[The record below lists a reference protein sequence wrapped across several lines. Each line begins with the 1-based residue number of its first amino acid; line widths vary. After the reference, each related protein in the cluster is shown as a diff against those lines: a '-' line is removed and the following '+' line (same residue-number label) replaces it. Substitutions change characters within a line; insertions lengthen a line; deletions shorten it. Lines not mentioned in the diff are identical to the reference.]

1 MKTQRAVNI
10 HLPVAAVKHRLLVL
24 ASSAGFETTWHRV
37 SPAPLAHAAGPPGS
51 VQLADLQALQQAP
64 APTSLHTAQP
74 LPLPPNLA
82 SLPPHVLRDYSPI
95 TRAGSAGS
103 VGSEVPLLGELK
115 TA

>member
-1 MKTQRAVNI
+1 
-10 HLPVAAVKHRLLVL
+10 
-24 ASSAGFETTWHRV
+24 
-37 SPAPLAHAAGPPGS
+37 

-64 APTSLHTAQP
+64 APTSLHMAQP